1 MTRSRWSRSAS
12 GLWVQPSRRSLI
24 QGASAGAA
32 AWLMGCAG
40 SADPGNGERVDA
52 GGAANDASAAPTMP
66 VDCVVRAEQTE
77 GPFPNLDDELKRADI
92 RAEPSDGAAKPGVP
106 LRLVLRF
113 GQVDGTMCRPVVGA
127 VIDVWQC
134 DALGVYSAYADA
146 PGKKFLRGYQETDQ
160 SGTVEFVTIYPGSYR
175 PRPVHIHFSARL
187 NRQRAIR
194 TADDGIFVSQVYFPL
209 ELSQEIFRQAP
220 YSGGA
225 PPTSNTAADVPWVLR
240 MERDG
245 AGWRGLLDV
254 GLRMP
259 LA

>member
-1 MTRSRWSRSAS
+1 M
-12 GLWVQPSRRSLI
+12 
-24 QGASAGAA
+24 
-32 AWLMGCAG
+32 
-40 SADPGNGERVDA
+40 PGGK
-52 GGAANDASAAPTMP
+52 P

-77 GPFPNLDDELKRADI
+77 GPFPNLNDEMKRADI
-92 RAEPSDGAAKPGVP
+92 RAEPSDGAVKPGIP

-113 GQVDGTMCRPVVGA
+113 GRVDGAACRPLAGA
-127 VIDVWQC
+127 IIDVWQC

-160 SGTVEFVTIYPGSYR
+160 TGTVEFITIYPGSYV
-175 PRPVHIHFSARL
+175 PRPIHIHFSARV
-187 NRQRAIR
+187 NRQRLIR
-194 TADDGIFVSQVYFPL
+194 TDDAGTFVSQLYFPL
-209 ELSQEIFRQAP
+209 ELSQEIFLQAP

-225 PPTSNTAADVPWVLR
+225 PPSSNSAADVPWVLR

-254 GLRMP
+254 GLQMP